1 MSFVI
6 YALIGLMPG
15 DPIDQMLTA
24 DPHLTAADAARL
36 KALYGLDRP
45 LAERYLAWARS
56 ALAGDFGYS
65 RLYATPA
72 VAALMPRLGNTA
84 LLMLSSFVL
93 ALAIAL
99 PLGAAGG
106 DAHRRQRR
114 DLSAL
119 HARRHDRDAAPGLR
133 AHRARQ
139 GGERAA
145 RGMGARVPERARPRH
160 HRGRALLR
168 LALLRRAHHRDHVR
182 LSRHGQAHLRRHP
195 RQRLQPGAGGIAVR
209 DLAGAAV
216 QSRRRHR
223 LCRGRSADHLPMSTA
238 LARSA
243 SSRWRR
249 AFAVPQ
255 AAASASVLG
264 AICLAVALAPL
275 IAALLGADAHK
286 VDLYQRLA
294 PPSLHHPLG
303 TDELGRDLLLRLL
316 EGGRV
321 SLFVGI
327 SAALGAAGLGTA
339 VGLVA
344 GYRGGRID
352 AALMRLTDG
361 VIALPLLP
369 LLVVLAAIDLRKL
382 GLPAWLVQ
390 SEAASLYRIIVLV
403 SLVGWT
409 TVARL
414 VRGATLSLRAQ
425 DFVRAAL
432 ALGASPRR
440 IMLVHILPNLAS
452 PIIVAATLSVGHM
465 ILLES
470 VLSFLGL
477 GIEPPLPSWG
487 NMLTGA
493 QETIGLAPQLALYP
507 GLLIFL
513 TVIACNFLGDALQD
527 ALDPRATRR

>member
-1 MSFVI
+1 
-6 YALIGLMPG
+6 
-15 DPIDQMLTA
+15 
-24 DPHLTAADAARL
+24 
-36 KALYGLDRP
+36 
-45 LAERYLAWARS
+45 
-56 ALAGDFGYS
+56 
-65 RLYATPA
+65 
-72 VAALMPRLGNTA
+72 
-84 LLMLSSFVL
+84 
-93 ALAIAL
+93 
-99 PLGAAGG
+99 
-106 DAHRRQRR
+106 
-114 DLSAL
+114 
-119 HARRHDRDAAPGLR
+119 
-133 AHRARQ
+133 
-139 GGERAA
+139 
-145 RGMGARVPERARPRH
+145 
-160 HRGRALLR
+160 
-168 LALLRRAHHRDHVR
+168 
-182 LSRHGQAHLRRHP
+182 
-195 RQRLQPGAGGIAVR
+195 
-209 DLAGAAV
+209 
-216 QSRRRHR
+216 
-223 LCRGRSADHLPMSTA
+223 MSTA
-238 LARSA
+238 LARMA
-243 SSRWRR
+243 ASRWRR

-255 AAASASVLG
+255 AAASAAVLG

-321 SLFVGI
+321 SLLVGI
-327 SAALGAAGLGTA
+327 SAALAAAGLGTA
-339 VGLVA
+339 IGLVA
-344 GYRGGRID
+344 GYRGGRLD

-527 ALDPRATRR
+527 ALDPRAQRR